1 MKTEQEGNR
10 KTTKLGTTSGT
21 RRAALRAP
29 LPDIETFPNQYKGYE
44 ITIEVPEYT
53 AICPKT
59 NLPDFGTIT
68 LHYMPD
74 KECLE
79 LKALKMYVHAYRNL
93 GIFYENAVNRILQD
107 IVNACR
113 PVWARVTGTFT
124 ARGGFQARSKQSI
137 LNPAIDS
144 PINFFSEYKPTV
156 ISPVMATYAIGDVQG
171 CYEPLQ
177 RLVQHIR
184 FNSD

>member
-1 MKTEQEGNR
+1 MRKKGNHKQSR
-10 KTTKLGTTSGT
+10 ITRLGYNETHARSGIS
-21 RRAALRAP
+21 AP

-44 ITIEVPEYT
+44 ITIEIPEYT

-79 LKALKMYVHAYRNL
+79 LKALKMYIHAYRNL

-107 IVNACR
+107 VVKACH
-113 PVWARVTGTFT
+113 PVWAKVTGTFT
-124 ARGGFQARSKQSI
+124 ARGGLCSKI
-137 LNPAIDS
+137 EAKYP
-144 PINFFSEYKPTV
+144 
-156 ISPVMATYAIGDVQG
+156 
-171 CYEPLQ
+171 
-177 RLVQHIR
+177 
-184 FNSD
+184 